1 MNTIIDY
8 NNPESIAKKLSAK
21 LKKIRLSKQLT
32 QEILAKRSGVS
43 LGSLKRF
50 ETKHEISLK
59 HLLQLALVLGVLD
72 DFHQIFPENNYNSI
86 DDIIN
91 QKKSVERK
99 RGRNE

>member
-1 MNTIIDY
+1 MNDIIDY
-8 NNPESIAKKLSAK
+8 NNPESIAKKLAVK
-21 LKKIRLSKQLT
+21 LKRIRLSKQLT

-50 ETKHEISLK
+50 ETTHEISLK
-59 HLLQLALVLGVLD
+59 HLLQLALALDILD

-86 DDIIN
+86 DDIVN
-91 QKKSVERK
+91 QKKSAERK